1 MNTLEKTINEF
12 RLWLYGNTTLKAST
26 INLYVRTINAYL
38 EKYNGEINIVWMNE
52 FITDSF
58 RKTNSPYKKYS
69 FKFFL
74 KFLKKSNFYE
84 KLVKV
89 KEKPRKNPGKY
100 ISDDMVKNIIKHIKK
115 EKYRDIAVIQ
125 YATGARSVGVLTL
138 EEQKIDIDYKPD
150 VVRIWM
156 NEKRNKEVCKFI
168 SRDIFEKHLKK
179 YLTGS
184 ANYLFL
190 TKQKFIHREIAEED
204 LERSIRNEYQ
214 YYLEALTESANFFN
228 MKSFG
233 THNLRRN
240 FAERLKRAGANQNT
254 VKKALGHSDIRT
266 TQLYYDE
273 DEVDVEQAMLGH
285 QGV

>member
-1 MNTLEKTINEF
+1 MRIEKEIDKF
-12 RLWLYGNTTLKAST
+12 KVWMYGNSTLKPGS
-26 INLYVRTINAYL
+26 INLYCRTIQAYL
-38 EKYNGEINIVWMNE
+38 EKYNGEINVIWINE

-58 RKTNSPYKKYS
+58 RKNNSPYKKYA
-69 FKFFL
+69 FKFYL
-74 KFLKKSNFYE
+74 KYLNKSYFYE

-89 KEKPRKNPGKY
+89 KEKPRINPGKY
-100 ISDDMVKNIIKHIKK
+100 VSDDIVKSIIKNIKK
-115 EKYRDIAVIQ
+115 EKYRDVAVIQ
-125 YATGARSVGVLTL
+125 YATGARSVGVITL
-138 EEQKIDIDYKPD
+138 EEQRIDVDYKPD

-156 NEKRNKEVCKFI
+156 NEKRNKQISKFI

-179 YLTGS
+179 YMNGT
-184 ANYLFL
+184 AHFLFL
-190 TKQKFIHREIAEED
+190 NSKPRFLYRNIPEED
-204 LERSIRNEYQ
+204 LERAIRNEYQ
-214 YYLEALTESANFFN
+214 YYLEALTESAKFFN

-266 TQLYYDE
+266 TQLYYDD